1 MTRTRSSTIN
11 ETTASFDR
19 LIDAAIQRYEPV
31 PLPTEF
37 VAETAAMVRQRER
50 ADRQEWWL
58 LLGSVLVAVAVAI
71 GFDASWVDELS
82 VVRAALDPLDG
93 GPSWVLAAMS
103 LGTAWAVDQWW
114 ERRGNSHP
122 VPSHPAA

>member
-1 MTRTRSSTIN
+1 MTRTRSSTTN
-11 ETTASFDR
+11 EMTASFDR
-19 LIDAAIQRYEPV
+19 LIDTAIKQYD
-31 PLPTEF
+31 PLPLPAEF
-37 VAETAAMVRQRER
+37 AAETAAMVTQRER

-58 LLGSVLVAVAVAI
+58 LLGSVLIAIAFAVW
-71 GFDASWVDELS
+71 FDKTWIDELG
-82 VVRAALDPLDG
+82 VIRAALDPLDG

-122 VPSHPAA
+122 VSSHPAV

>member
-1 MTRTRSSTIN
+1 MTRTRSSTRN

-19 LIDAAIQRYEPV
+19 LIDAAIQHYEPV

-37 VAETAAMVRQRER
+37 VAETATMVRQRER

-71 GFDASWVDELS
+71 GFDATWVDELS
-82 VVRAALDPLDG
+82 VIRAALDPLDG
-93 GPSWVLAAMS
+93 RQSWVLAAMS

-114 ERRGNSHP
+114 ERRGKSHP
-122 VPSHPAA
+122 GSSHSAV